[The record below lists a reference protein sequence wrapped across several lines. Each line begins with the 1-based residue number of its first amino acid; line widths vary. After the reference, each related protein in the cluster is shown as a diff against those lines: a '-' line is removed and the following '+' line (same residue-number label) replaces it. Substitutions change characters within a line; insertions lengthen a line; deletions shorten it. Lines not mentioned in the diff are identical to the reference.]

1 MPTQLSTQDVRRRLI
16 WHGIFLFFLGL
27 LTGFLVNRAFT
38 NPRMG
43 LSAHLEGVMNGTFLA
58 VLGAVWGELRLP
70 ARAATA
76 AFWLALYGHLCQLG
90 LNPVGSRLWYES
102 RYTDSWSR
110 LRRCSM
116 AGESRDL
123 RFPISRSC
131 HNAVLYLSALGT
143 AWTRSRTAMKASPCS
158 CG

>member
-16 WHGIFLFFLGL
+16 WHGIFLFLLGL

-76 AFWLALYGHLCQLG
+76 AFWLALYGTYVNWGATLLAAVFGTSRGTPIAGAGYAAAPWQENLVTSGFLSVAVAITLCCIFLLWG
-90 LNPVGSRLWYES
+90 LRGRAAAQP
-102 RYTDSWSR
+102 
-110 LRRCSM
+110 
-116 AGESRDL
+116 
-123 RFPISRSC
+123 
-131 HNAVLYLSALGT
+131 
-143 AWTRSRTAMKASPCS
+143 
-158 CG
+158 

>member
-16 WHGIFLFFLGL
+16 WHGIFLFLLGL

-58 VLGAVWGELRLP
+58 VLGAVWGELKLP

-76 AFWLALYGHLCQLG
+76 TFWLALYGTYVNWGSTLLAAVFGTSRPPIAGAGYAAAPWQENLVASGLLSVAVAITLCCIFLLWG
-90 LNPVGSRLWYES
+90 LRGRAAAQP
-102 RYTDSWSR
+102 
-110 LRRCSM
+110 
-116 AGESRDL
+116 
-123 RFPISRSC
+123 
-131 HNAVLYLSALGT
+131 
-143 AWTRSRTAMKASPCS
+143 
-158 CG
+158 

>member
-1 MPTQLSTQDVRRRLI
+1 MLAQLSTQDARRRLI

-70 ARAATA
+70 ARATTAT
-76 AFWLALYGHLCQLG
+76 FWLALY
-90 LNPVGSRLWYES
+90 VGRL
-102 RYTDSWSR
+102 
-110 LRRCSM
+110 
-116 AGESRDL
+116 
-123 RFPISRSC
+123 
-131 HNAVLYLSALGT
+131 H
-143 AWTRSRTAMKASPCS
+143 
-158 CG
+158 